1 MESQFIECWLPYY
14 SVATG
19 HGGYFCCRPMR
30 FGHGAS
36 QLRSERVHRTSINS
50 ILVRI
55 LVVVEYD
62 NAHFGKMT
70 HSKHFTIFVEEA

>member
-1 MESQFIECWLPYY
+1 
-14 SVATG
+14 
-19 HGGYFCCRPMR
+19 MR

-36 QLRSERVHRTSINS
+36 QLRSERVDNRTSINS